1 MTNVLTVLL
10 DALKEARTG
19 APQPAP
25 EVLAAIPDNPLGIDV
40 SSWDDVQ
47 SFLARWDGLLQDVR
61 DTLVVRVLQQRF
73 PRVAESLVLLG
84 AVAVNYVPGASPA
97 RVHSF
102 TIHQERIQ
110 QLIRAPQAE
119 ADNLEWWILK
129 ASNPNKFKSLMAL
142 LIAAPEPLLALE
154 YVNDG
159 FQSLPG
165 APQSLDLG
173 KIVDTLTNSPATITL
188 PTKVH
193 EAENLAQL
201 LQAVQNPPPET
212 IGRIE
217 AEVMDGQPGQPGTGT
232 HLHLRIND
240 LPALAA
246 RTVDLGHGWTLAAVP
261 GGTPSGAG
269 SDFDLE
275 WTQAGGWNAAVRSAS
290 DLTLIVRRPPGAGPD
305 LLIGEDDG
313 TRLEI
318 GRVNAVL
325 RLSSRPGEPL
335 FVLGLALEQAALAL
349 ALPSLL
355 RALGDA
361 VGLPAVLRFSSDV
374 VVDYVQGV
382 GLRVRG
388 GEPGE
393 EGAIAVHVVHPLNM
407 RVGSGA
413 AGVAIE
419 RVAARLVKSLDS
431 RDFAIELRTTAT
443 SQLGPL
449 RLTIDDAGAWVG
461 IAGTGAAGGALA
473 PRGIGVVIEAGPV
486 RGGGFLSVQQSGGVT
501 RYAGALSLRL
511 LMLDVFAFGIL
522 EERAG
527 RLSFVAILGVRF
539 PFGIQL
545 GFGFMVTGVG
555 GVVGSHRRANLEL
568 MRDRLASGAAGNV
581 LFCDDPTKNAP
592 TLLHDLDAFFPA
604 EQGSFVVG
612 PTLQLSWL
620 HLVRLDL
627 GLIIQ
632 LPGPSIALVGS
643 ARVLIGASEDVA
655 LLYLRMDF
663 MGGIDAQ
670 EELIFFDAALVNSHV
685 LGILDITG
693 GMAFRLAY
701 GSPGYVALS
710 VGGFHP
716 SFNPSPMRIPP
727 LARVGTRLSLS
738 VVAEIYLRTE
748 MYVAFTSNTFQV
760 GAAVEAGLTLGP
772 ISAHGWFRFD
782 ALIQFKP
789 FYFQADIDAGFELE
803 VLDVSIASARV
814 QGQLSGPGPITIRAR
829 ASVKILLVRV
839 SGSVTLELGPGGG
852 EREVRLPTALP
863 VMRAELTTRNMRAEG
878 EDPDVLLRPGRALS
892 AAQAATAVLVL
903 PGGRVVWEQKLA
915 PLKTPL
921 QRFRGQLLDQEE
933 IYTVSWDGFA
943 AGEVEEER
951 DDFALGT
958 FATLAPAESLN
969 NALFQPLTSG
979 LRTKGGLPEP
989 TGPSLAPD
997 LTIDLTIVPELR
1009 RFLHLLLDRASHFV
1023 SAILFDMARE
1033 RDSVPAATAGP
1044 PKVSLMAET
1053 WTAVGPDGAALA
1065 GAEAVSSAHAF
1076 LRARQ
1081 AGGFAVAVTDG
1092 PVSLTDV

>member
-1 MTNVLTVLL
+1 MKSILTVLL

-19 APQPAP
+19 APQPSPA
-25 EVLAAIPDNPLGIDV
+25 VLEGIPDNPLEIDV
-40 SSWDDVQ
+40 SGWDDVER
-47 SFLARWDGLLQDVR
+47 FLARWDGLLQAVR

-84 AVAVNYVPGASPA
+84 AVRVNYVPDADPV

-102 TIHQERIQ
+102 TIEQERLH
-110 QLIRAPQAE
+110 QLMGAPQAE
-119 ADNLEWWILK
+119 ADNLDWWILK
-129 ASNPNKFKSLMAL
+129 ASNPKKFKSLMAM
-142 LIAAPEPLLALE
+142 LIAAPRPLLALE
-154 YVNDG
+154 YLNEG

-165 APQSLDLG
+165 APQSLDLIDLFD
-173 KIVDTLTNSPATITL
+173 KLTSSPAKVTL

-193 EAENLAQL
+193 EAGDLTELR
-201 LQAVQNPPPET
+201 QALESAPPES
-212 IGRIE
+212 IGRLE
-217 AEVMDGQPGQPGTGT
+217 AEVVEGPPGQPGLGV

-240 LPALAA
+240 VAALSA
-246 RTVDLGHGWTLAAVP
+246 RTVDLGGGWILAFVAEAPQV
-261 GGTPSGAG
+261 GAG
-269 SDFDLE
+269 TDVDLE
-275 WTQAGGWNAAVRSAS
+275 WTSAGGWNALVRSTS
-290 DLTLIVRRPPGAGPD
+290 GLTLTVRRPPGAGPD
-305 LLIGEDDG
+305 LLIGEDGG

-318 GRVNAVL
+318 GRLNAVV
-325 RLSSRPGEPL
+325 RLPSRAGEPL
-335 FVLGLALEQAALAL
+335 FALGLALEQAVLAL
-349 ALPSLL
+349 AVPSIL

-361 VGLPAVLRFSSDV
+361 VGLPSVLRFSSDV
-374 VVDYVQGV
+374 VIDYVQGV

-388 GEPGE
+388 DVPGE
-393 EGAIAVHVVHPLNM
+393 EDTIAVHIVHALNL
-407 RVGSGA
+407 RIGSGA
-413 AGVAIE
+413 AGIAIE
-419 RVAARLVKSLDS
+419 QVGARLVKALTS

-443 SQLGPL
+443 TTLGPL
-449 RLTIDDAGAWVG
+449 RLTIDGAGAWFG
-461 IAGTGAAGGALA
+461 IAGDGAAGGALA

-522 EERAG
+522 EEREG
-527 RLSFVAILGVRF
+527 RLSFVAVLGVRF

-555 GVVGSHRRANLEL
+555 GVVGIHRRANLGL

-592 TLLHDLDAFFPA
+592 ALLHDLDAFFPA
-604 EQGSFVVG
+604 EPGSFVVG

-655 LLYLRMDF
+655 LIYLRMDF

-716 SFNPSPMRIPP
+716 SFNPAPMRIPP
-727 LARVGTRLSLS
+727 LARVGTSLSLS

-760 GAAVEAGLTLGP
+760 GAAVEAGLKLGP
-772 ISAHGWFRFD
+772 IAAHGWFRFD

-803 VLDVSIASARV
+803 VFDVSIASARV

-829 ASVKILLVRV
+829 ASVKILFVRV

-852 EREVRLPTALP
+852 EREVRLPSALP
-863 VMRAELTTRNMRAEG
+863 VMRAELNTRNMRAEG
-878 EDPDVLLRPGRALS
+878 EDPDVLLRPGRALT
-892 AAQAATAVLVL
+892 AAQADRAVLVL

-933 IYTVSWDGFA
+933 IYTVSWDGLDPKQ
-943 AGEVEEER
+943 VEEER

-958 FATLAPAESLN
+958 FATLAPAEALN

-979 LRTKGGLPEP
+979 LRTRAEPPPP
-989 TGPSLAPD
+989 TGPSQQPD

-1009 RFLHLLLDRASHFV
+1009 RVHDHLDLIGHFV
-1023 SAILFDMARE
+1023 SAVLHDMARE
-1033 RDSVPAATAGP
+1033 RDSVPAVTGGP
-1044 PKVSLMAET
+1044 AKVGLTGET
-1053 WTAVGPDGAALA
+1053 WTAVGPNGAALA
-1065 GAEAVSSAHAF
+1065 GAETVSPAHAF

-1081 AGGFAVAVTDG
+1081 AGGFASAVTDG
-1092 PVSLTDV
+1092 SVNLTGV